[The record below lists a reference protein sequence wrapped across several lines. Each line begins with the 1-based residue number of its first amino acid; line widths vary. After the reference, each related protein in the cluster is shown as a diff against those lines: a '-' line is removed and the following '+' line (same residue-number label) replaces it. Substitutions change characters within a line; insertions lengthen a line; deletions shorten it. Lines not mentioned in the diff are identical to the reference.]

1 MEMDDCPALCCSVVR
16 ASVCSK
22 KGMDYRLSNQLPN
35 GMVIPQLR
43 LGVFSHTPPHSLRLY
58 LPIFL
63 PLLADTFGVKD
74 LGQGMNE

>member
-16 ASVCSK
+16 ASACSK

-43 LGVFSHTPPHSLRLY
+43 LGVFSHTPPIPLDSTSLYSCLCWQT
-58 LPIFL
+58 
-63 PLLADTFGVKD
+63 LL
-74 LGQGMNE
+74 E